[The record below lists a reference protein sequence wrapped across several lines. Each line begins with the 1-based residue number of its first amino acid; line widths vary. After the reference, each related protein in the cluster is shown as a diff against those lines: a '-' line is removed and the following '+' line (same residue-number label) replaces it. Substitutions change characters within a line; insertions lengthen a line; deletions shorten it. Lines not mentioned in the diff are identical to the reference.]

1 MPILNLHEFTIQMLL
16 LPSWLT
22 MMCTVQCS
30 IVFLE
35 EKSNNNGLF
44 LCILAIFLPTT
55 LARSAK
61 MCYKLFNLWSRLHR
75 QWWRTFLMWM
85 ILHQELIG
93 WCLVVNSTWCI
104 AFSIE
109 RNITKCPGSFSEVQR
124 ERLKNVSVKYEFVFQ
139 AKSPHA
145 VAINFAQFMFC
156 IRHVLD
162 LTSVHASNQI
172 KKFLLDTCCVS

>member
-1 MPILNLHEFTIQMLL
+1 MNSLSRCFSCHLDLRWCVLYSVLLYFWRRKAIIMACFCAFWLHFCPRLSPE
-16 LPSWLT
+16 
-22 MMCTVQCS
+22 
-30 IVFLE
+30 
-35 EKSNNNGLF
+35 
-44 LCILAIFLPTT
+44 
-55 LARSAK
+55 ARK

-93 WCLVVNSTWCI
+93 WYLVVNSTWCI

-109 RNITKCPGSFSEVQR
+109 RNITKCTGSFSEVQR
-124 ERLKNVSVKYEFVFQ
+124 ERLKNVSFKYDFVFQ

-145 VAINFAQFMFC
+145 VAIHFAQFMFC

-162 LTSVHASNQI
+162 LTSVHVSNQI
-172 KKFLLDTCCVS
+172 KKHFD